1 MLTALAIIVIILYEL
16 CIVTQLP
23 LTSAVSAT
31 KSSNY
36 HGPLTNI
43 RGSLTNMHH
52 TQINISNS
60 NILPH
65 NHISYHYVYGHLWK
79 PKDIGGLIEYLYTLG
94 RLWLP

>member
-23 LTSAVSAT
+23 LTSAVSTT
-31 KSSNY
+31 K
-36 HGPLTNI
+36 
-43 RGSLTNMHH
+43 NMHH

-65 NHISYHYVYGHLWK
+65 NRILYHYVYGHLWQ
-79 PKDIGGLIEYLYTLG
+79 PKDISGLIEYLYTLG
-94 RLWLP
+94 RRWLP